1 MGRKWWSGPSL
12 LIAAMVLMPMVNG
25 GVRQVM
31 AQETAALIV
40 NNDAAANPNLVQAA
54 VGAAGDAQSPGS
66 SLMVPEGFTVTVI
79 ASGLS
84 APRFMVF
91 DRDGSLLVADQA
103 AGAVYRYGP
112 NAETVIEPSGETPEP
127 LIADLDAPSSLA
139 FFDVEG
145 TTYLYVGE
153 ESQIT

>member
-1 MGRKWWSGPSL
+1 MGRKWWSGLSL
-12 LIAAMVLMPMVNG
+12 LIAAMVLMPMVSS
-25 GVRQVM
+25 GVRQVT

-40 NNDAAANPNLVQAA
+40 DNDTTANPNLVQVA
-54 VGAAGDAQSPGS
+54 VGEAGDAQSPGS

-91 DRDGSLLVADQA
+91 DRDGSLLAADQA
-103 AGAVYRYGP
+103 AGAVYRYGS
-112 NAETVIEPSGETPEP
+112 NTETTIDSSGATPEP
-127 LIADLDAPSSLA
+127 LISGLDAPSSLA

-145 TTYLYVGE
+145 
-153 ESQIT
+153 